1 MLLSVLYSHYSYTKY
16 IVGLLKKD
24 SDYSQADT
32 HCDIMEEHS
41 GGTGAGD
48 EEEKTESLVEMG
60 PVEEQKT
67 AEEDPPVNLPVVVH
81 QGGVLQETT
90 RSTESTLCPHNL
102 GYTPSALPSYSTLG
116 ILQTQVI
123 HGAQE
128 LYKQQQLPPKT
139 RILPWYS
146 LQTTLAA
153 LGARRIPQVSSFC
166 VYMV

>member
-1 MLLSVLYSHYSYTKY
+1 MLLSVLYSHYSYTKC
-16 IVGLLKKD
+16 IIGLLKKD

-32 HCDIMEEHS
+32 HRDIIEEHS

-67 AEEDPPVNLPVVVH
+67 AEEDPPVDLPLVVR
-81 QGGVLQETT
+81 QGGVLQEAT
-90 RSTESTLCPHNL
+90 RGAESTRCPHNL
-102 GYTPSALPSYSTLG
+102 GYTPSALPSYATLG